1 MARRRRGKG
10 WLSRREYAL
19 KRRCEE
25 WGVPYEKVSRAAVF
39 RRNGWICQLC
49 GNPVD
54 RAIRFPKPLSAS
66 LDHIVPLSHG
76 PGTPGHVAAN
86 CQLAHLGC
94 NSSKGNRV

>member
-1 MARRRRGKG
+1 M
-10 WLSRREYAL
+10 
-19 KRRCEE
+19 
-25 WGVPYEKVSRAAVF
+25 F

-49 GNPVD
+49 GILVD

-76 PGTPGHVAAN
+76 PGTPGHVATN